1 MSGANL
7 AKKAMTSLAGCCGV
21 TMAAASVALR
31 HQTLRCQNGRKGRK
45 GDTIG
50 DLLADRK
57 GNDLPCRACLHG
69 AGFKHLVQGL
79 ADKDKQS
86 KFNGRGAPLFLLI
99 DESINLTLALKVNSS
114 KAP

>member
-21 TMAAASVALR
+21 TMAAVSVALR
-31 HQTLRCQNGRKGRK
+31 HQTLRRQNGRKGRK

-57 GNDLPCRACLHG
+57 GNDLPRGAYLHG
-69 AGFKHLVQGL
+69 AGFKRLVQGL
-79 ADKDKQS
+79 ADKDTEQ
-86 KFNGRGAPLFLLI
+86 I
-99 DESINLTLALKVNSS
+99 
-114 KAP
+114 